1 MLQFD
6 RPITLD
12 QQENQWE
19 KLEITRQNCPNE
31 QVLHF
36 PHGEDRNL
44 YTAVSAKAIN
54 AQTFVKCNL
63 NLVFVQPFQWTFVH
77 KLLSSST
84 SDVTKIVASDHAN

>member
-1 MLQFD
+1 MLQCD

-31 QVLHF
+31 Q
-36 PHGEDRNL
+36 GEDRNL

>member
-31 QVLHF
+31 QFLHF

-44 YTAVSAKAIN
+44 YTAVS

-63 NLVFVQPFQWTFVH
+63 NLVFVQPFQ
-77 KLLSSST
+77 
-84 SDVTKIVASDHAN
+84 

>member
-31 QVLHF
+31 QF
-36 PHGEDRNL
+36 
-44 YTAVSAKAIN
+44 
-54 AQTFVKCNL
+54 
-63 NLVFVQPFQWTFVH
+63 
-77 KLLSSST
+77 
-84 SDVTKIVASDHAN
+84 